1 MRWVLPLSCLFPALS
16 VHPQAG
22 HLPSLSQRG
31 RRFCDSVAVGFGD
44 ILVDWC
50 SWVKVVGRLR
60 FHKLAFLLLDN
71 PPRPWLRQDSPAV
84 GMEEVG
90 SPAENE
96 GDSVSEIGRENTQLR
111 ERKLQGHSGRK
122 DLEPTA
128 SIFAKWPAHWSQR
141 VRCFKTQCKVLPRC
155 P

>member
-1 MRWVLPLSCLFPALS
+1 M
-16 VHPQAG
+16 
-22 HLPSLSQRG
+22 
-31 RRFCDSVAVGFGD
+31 GFGD

-50 SWVKVVGRLR
+50 SWVKVVGRLG

-71 PPRPWLRQDSPAV
+71 PPRPWLRQDSPEV

-128 SIFAKWPAHWSQR
+128 KWPAHWSQR

>member
-1 MRWVLPLSCLFPALS
+1 M
-16 VHPQAG
+16 
-22 HLPSLSQRG
+22 
-31 RRFCDSVAVGFGD
+31 GFGD

-50 SWVKVVGRLR
+50 SWVKVVGRLG

-111 ERKLQGHSGRK
+111 ERKLRVTVGEKTLNPLQAYLQNGQLTGLRECAVLKHSAR
-122 DLEPTA
+122 
-128 SIFAKWPAHWSQR
+128 
-141 VRCFKTQCKVLPRC
+141 VLPRC
-155 P
+155 S